1 MDSIEQHYLQSV
13 LLNEN
18 RVTDELHIGGKVA
31 TEYLLAAMDLKPDMV
46 VLDIGCGLGAATRT
60 AARLY
65 KVRVTGIDLMPE
77 FIALATQQTMKEGL
91 AEWCDF
97 MASTALDI
105 PYPAETFDSAFMLHV
120 NMNIEEKQ
128 KLFNGISRVLRKNS
142 QFGFYEI
149 LADENVSSMTY
160 PNPWADSANDSFL
173 IKPHNLNKILTDAGF
188 SIEVQESRR
197 DFALETLTL
206 FTEKHPEPAVVNL
219 LENIRQGRCAPWQ
232 YICRKI

>member
-18 RVTDELHIGGKVA
+18 RGTDELHIGGKVA
-31 TEYLLAAMDLKPDMV
+31 TEYLLAAMDLKPDMA
-46 VLDIGCGLGAATRT
+46 VLDVGCGLGAAARA

-77 FIALATQQTMKEGL
+77 FTALATQQTAKEGL
-91 AEWCDF
+91 TPWCDF

-105 PYPAETFDSAFMLHV
+105 PYPAETFEAAFMLHV

-128 KLFNGISRVLRKNS
+128 SLFNGISRILRKGS

-149 LADENVSSMTY
+149 LADHDVLAMIY
-160 PNPWADSANDSFL
+160 PNPWADSPDDSFL
-173 IKPHNLNKILTDAGF
+173 INSHDLNGILANAGF

-197 DFALETLTL
+197 DFALETLTH
-206 FTEKHPEPAVVNL
+206 FTKKHPEPAVVNL
-219 LENIRQGRCAPWQ
+219 LENIRQNRCAPWQ